1 MAKSGIDVKRDLWR
15 QGKTLK
21 QWALENGYAYDLVS
35 RVVRGTHRATYGK
48 GYEVAVKLGM
58 RTSDQEVA

>member
-1 MAKSGIDVKRDLWR
+1 MEKSGIEVKRDLWAR
-15 QGKTLK
+15 GMTLK
-21 QWALENGYAYDLVS
+21 QWAEENGYAYDLVS

-58 RTSDQEVA
+58 RHEVGGAR

>member
-1 MAKSGIDVKRDLWR
+1 MVKTGIEVKRDLWR
-15 QGKTLK
+15 QDMTLK
-21 QWALENGYAYDLVS
+21 QWAKENGYAYDLVS

-58 RTSDQEVA
+58 KAPGKEPA